1 MYEITNLH
9 TSRLT
14 WSTGQSPG
22 TVQSSQ
28 LAQFLIL
35 HLYWT
40 GVKVHIPRKMYP
52 FKRTQHS
59 YPVLSLSSSC
69 FDRASLVAQLVKK
82 KKKLPVTAAGFDP
95 WVGVFPRRRER
106 LPTPVFWPGEFPGL
120 YSLLLLLSRFSR
132 VRLCA
137 TPETAPPFLG
147 FSRQERWSGSPFPSP
162 MHASEKWTWS
172 RSVVSHSSRPHGL
185 QSTRLLRPWDFSR
198 QEYWSGLPLPS
209 PLYSLRGC
217 KESDRTERL
226 SLHFYHASQKRIG
239 SLPLLYSHPHLPA
252 VLIWYF
258 AMT

>member
-1 MYEITNLH
+1 
-9 TSRLT
+9 
-14 WSTGQSPG
+14 
-22 TVQSSQ
+22 
-28 LAQFLIL
+28 
-35 HLYWT
+35 
-40 GVKVHIPRKMYP
+40 MYP

-147 FSRQERWSGSPFPSP
+147 FSRQERWSGSPFLQCMQVKSEREVAQSCPTLRDP
-162 MHASEKWTWS
+162 MDCSLPG
-172 RSVVSHSSRPHGL
+172 SSAHGIFPGK
-185 QSTRLLRPWDFSR
+185 STGAGCLCLLRCIVYGAAKSQTGLSDFHFTSIMLHKK
-198 QEYWSGLPLPS
+198 ELGVFPCFILIPI
-209 PLYSLRGC
+209 SLR
-217 KESDRTERL
+217 
-226 SLHFYHASQKRIG
+226 F
-239 SLPLLYSHPHLPA
+239 
-252 VLIWYF
+252 
-258 AMT
+258 